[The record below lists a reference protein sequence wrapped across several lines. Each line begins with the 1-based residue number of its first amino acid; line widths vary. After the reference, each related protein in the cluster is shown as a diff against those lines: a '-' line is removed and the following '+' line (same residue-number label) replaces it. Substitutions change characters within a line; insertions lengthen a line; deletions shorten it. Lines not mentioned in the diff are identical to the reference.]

1 VKRIEAIIRPER
13 LGQVAA
19 LLESGGINGFT
30 ITDVRGHGSSPQA
43 TGEYRGHQ
51 YQMLVA
57 HKLLVAVFVEDD
69 ELDTAIAAIAGGA
82 TTGKP
87 GDGFVAVSEVTATY
101 RISTGAVEPT
111 TP

>member
-1 VKRIEAIIRPER
+1 
-13 LGQVAA
+13 
-19 LLESGGINGFT
+19 
-30 ITDVRGHGSSPQA
+30 
-43 TGEYRGHQ
+43 
-51 YQMLVA
+51 MLVS
-57 HKLLVAVFVEDD
+57 VFVEDD

-82 TTGKP
+82 TTGKA